1 VSNGEQKAGD
11 PKAEQRKLQ
20 FDYAWKW
27 FSFHADQ
34 RTKVFNFM
42 LIVFG
47 IFAAGIVNALDKH
60 LPKIAAAG
68 LAIFAAILALIFSRL
83 DRRNRDLLWRGEDVL
98 KKLEREVI
106 FGTSE
111 TVDDSYGQKVPLSIL
126 TRGDPPTKLTKKN
139 TLNDAILGKHRLWF
153 PCIAYLFSGLFAAAA
168 ILIWFYW
175 NDPTI
180 EAGGPG

>member
-1 VSNGEQKAGD
+1 MPLGD
-11 PKAEQRKLQ
+11 PSELRKLQ

-27 FSFHADQ
+27 FCFHADQ

-83 DRRNRDLLWRGEDVL
+83 DRRNRDLLWRGEDIL

-106 FGTSE
+106 FDPAE
-111 TVDDSYGQKVPLSIL
+111 TVGDSYGQTVPSSIL
-126 TRGDPPTKLTKKN
+126 DRDDPPTRWKKKSV
-139 TLNDAILGKHRLWF
+139 LNDAILGKHRWWF
-153 PCIAYLFSGLFAAAA
+153 PFIAYLFSGLFVAAAV
-168 ILIWFYW
+168 LIWFYW
-175 NDPTI
+175 NDPTM